1 MTVSQSSRR
10 SLWPMRKTSR
20 FTSGFPAYKKECS
33 VKILKACT
41 RKNTLAT
48 EEGCHLPP
56 RRTSSHGFSMPSH
69 QMNAPT
75 TSVTPDMPHPK
86 WKMLGGTAEKV
97 HPPGG
102 AHDGRWLD
110 VIAHG

>member
-1 MTVSQSSRR
+1 MNTNIEG
-10 SLWPMRKTSR
+10 PAFRKLE
-20 FTSGFPAYKKECS
+20 K
-33 VKILKACT
+33 LKALL
-41 RKNTLAT
+41 RKAAERSVRACGTA
-48 EEGCHLPP
+48 
-56 RRTSSHGFSMPSH
+56 SHVFSMPLH

-75 TSVTPDMPHPK
+75 TSVTLDMPHPK

>member
-1 MTVSQSSRR
+1 MQQ
-10 SLWPMRKTSR
+10 M
-20 FTSGFPAYKKECS
+20 
-33 VKILKACT
+33 
-41 RKNTLAT
+41 
-48 EEGCHLPP
+48 P
-56 RRTSSHGFSMPSH
+56 RH

-86 WKMLGGTAEKV
+86 WKMLGGRAEKV